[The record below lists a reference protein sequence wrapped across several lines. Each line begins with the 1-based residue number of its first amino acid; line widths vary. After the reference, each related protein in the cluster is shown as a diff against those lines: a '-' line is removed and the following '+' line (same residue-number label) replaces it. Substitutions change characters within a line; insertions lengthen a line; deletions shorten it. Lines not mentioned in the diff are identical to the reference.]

1 MADYEPRAVVTS
13 IPQVEGKKGGG
24 GGGNFKTCKNKRGT
38 KSTTHF
44 SVLSLLSC
52 HNTQGVGTR
61 SFTKQNILLTIRV

>member
-13 IPQVEGKKGGG
+13 ILQVEGKKGGEKTLKTVKTNG
-24 GGGNFKTCKNKRGT
+24 GKKG
-38 KSTTHF
+38 TTHF

-61 SFTKQNILLTIRV
+61 SFTKQKILLTIRV